1 MTIQGQAILS
11 QAILE
16 AAGAGEFDAR
26 AFDPADFATHTVEKT
41 YIEKKSLPYQFREKR
56 FQLIKPLIERIIRE
70 KGRCRIAD
78 IGGTA
83 YYWKIAEEFVA
94 KSAIEIHLFNLAHV
108 DVPNAKFKS
117 VIANACDL
125 GDCADMSFDLVHSNS
140 VIEHV
145 GNWDAMTRMAANVRR
160 LAPAY
165 YVQTP
170 NFAFPFEPHF
180 RFPFFHWLPEQVR
193 AGLLM
198 RFNLGFGGKRMSYD
212 AAMRGV
218 QSAYLLN
225 ARQFRD
231 PLPRRRDR
239 QGTRLGPAQIA
250 DGDPR
255 LSAVTFL

>member
-1 MTIQGQAILS
+1 MTIQG

-16 AAGAGEFDAR
+16 AAGAGER
-26 AFDPADFATHTVEKT
+26 AFDPADFATHTVAKTYVEKT
-41 YIEKKSLPYQFREKR
+41 SLPYKFREKR
-56 FQLIKPLIERIIRE
+56 FAHIRPLIERVIRE
-70 KGRCRIAD
+70 KGSCRIAD

-94 KSAIEIHLFNLAHV
+94 ANPIEIHLFNLSHV

-117 VIANACDL
+117 FIADACAMD
-125 GDCADMSFDLVHSNS
+125 DHADMSFDVVHSNS

-145 GNWDAMTRMAANVRR
+145 GNWDNMSRMAFHVRR
-160 LAPAY
+160 LAPVY

-193 AGLLM
+193 AELLM
-198 RFNLGFGGKRMSYD
+198 RCNLGFGGKRASYD

-225 ARQFRD
+225 VRQFQVLFPDAEIVKERAYG
-231 PLPRRRDR
+231 LPKSLMAIRR
-239 QGTRLGPAQIA
+239 
-250 DGDPR
+250 
-255 LSAVTFL
+255 